1 MFYVCLSFNVADN
14 SSWSIEV
21 TSGVH
26 VKGRYGHSSV
36 YDEHSN
42 SVFVY
47 GGYHIGY
54 KPGYDAITKHAYRYM
69 VEHATW

>member
-1 MFYVCLSFNVADN
+1 M
-14 SSWSIEV
+14 
-21 TSGVH
+21 H